1 MQRTDKVARTTGPGP
16 DSIDRRRGTK
26 RWQITAIVAGGLAV
40 ACGQHTP
47 TGPSASTVARVEIVP
62 AGPLTVPQS
71 DTLPLQA
78 EALDAAGA
86 VLTGIPATW
95 GSTDPAVAQVSST
108 GIMSSGSVGTATIWS
123 FIGGKGDSLVV
134 SVTADA
140 RASGAVL
147 VGAGDI
153 VGCYDTGAPY
163 LSSMETA
170 ALLDATPGTVFTL
183 GDNAY
188 RPAPGNH
195 EYNISSNAYFDYFN
209 GVGTDS
215 GPAGK
220 RGQGYY
226 SYDTGGWHI
235 VVLNSEVAKVGVF
248 NELAWLKADL
258 AAHPTA
264 CSLAYWHRPFFSSG
278 PHPPYLALTPLIQAL
293 YTAGVDVVV
302 SGHNHQYERFAPQDI
317 NRQPDPN
324 GIRAFVAGTGGA
336 TEYGFK
342 TAIQPNSEVRGNG
355 PGVLK
360 FTLLPT
366 SYRWQFIPVPGVTF
380 TDSGT
385 GQCH

>member
-1 MQRTDKVARTTGPGP
+1 MA
-16 DSIDRRRGTK
+16 
-26 RWQITAIVAGGLAV
+26 AGLAV

-47 TGPSASTVARVEIVP
+47 TGPSGGSVATVEIVP
-62 AGPLTVPQS
+62 AGPLTVPPS
-71 DTLPLQA
+71 ATLSLRA
-78 EALDAAGA
+78 EARDAAGA
-86 VLTGIPATW
+86 VVSGMAATW
-95 GSTDPAVAQVSST
+95 GTSNPAVAQVSST
-108 GIMSSGSVGTATIWS
+108 GVMATGSVGTATIWS
-123 FIGGKGDSLVV
+123 FMAGKGDSVVV
-134 SVTADA
+134 SVTGSAP
-140 RASGAVL
+140 ASDAVL

-153 VGCYDTGAPY
+153 AGCYDTGAPY

-170 ALLDATPGTVFTL
+170 LLLDAIPGTVFTV

-188 RPAPGNH
+188 PDATAAQYANCYGPSWGRHKSRTRPAPGNH
-195 EYNISSNAYFDYFN
+195 EYNISSNSYFDYFN
-209 GVGTDS
+209 GLGKDT
-215 GPAGK
+215 GIAGK

-235 VVLNSEVAKVGVF
+235 VVLNSEVAKVGVS

-293 YTAGVDVVV
+293 YAGGVDVVV

-317 NRQPDPN
+317 NRHPDPN

-366 SYRWQFIPVPGVTF
+366 SYQWQFIPIPGVTF
-380 TDSGT
+380 RDSGS